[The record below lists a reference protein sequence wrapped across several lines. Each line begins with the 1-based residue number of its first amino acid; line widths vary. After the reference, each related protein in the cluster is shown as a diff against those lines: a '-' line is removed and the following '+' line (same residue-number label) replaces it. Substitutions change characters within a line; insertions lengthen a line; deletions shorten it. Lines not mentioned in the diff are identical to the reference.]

1 MQHDT
6 ATVEALAVMSSAFGR
21 DMDEAAISAYLFAL
35 DGLSSASICQAVG
48 RAIKEERFCPAPAVL
63 RGLARDCQ
71 VTRRYWIPPVDAEC
85 TEQQDADFRTKLD
98 AARSDQA
105 RRIADK
111 QGRVKDAGLIKE
123 V

>member
-1 MQHDT
+1 MQPDT
-6 ATVEALAVMSSAFGR
+6 ATLEALAVMSSAFAR
-21 DMDEAAISAYLFAL
+21 DMDEAAFSAYLFAL

-63 RGLARDCQ
+63 RGLARECQ
-71 VTRRYWIPPVDAEC
+71 VGGRYWIPPADAGC

-98 AARSDQA
+98 AARSDLA

-111 QGRVKDAGLIKE
+111 HGRVKNGSVIKE